1 MGTMNLR
8 LIGILLK
15 EESLKIPIIYNQI
28 CSFERFDERE
38 SNQPDQAS
46 WKLSVPDETIW
57 GHSYPHTGTALP
69 VVQLQNSI
77 INVIFGD

>member
-28 CSFERFDERE
+28 CSFERFDERIQSTRSGIME
-38 SNQPDQAS
+38 
-46 WKLSVPDETIW
+46 
-57 GHSYPHTGTALP
+57 
-69 VVQLQNSI
+69 I
-77 INVIFGD
+77 ICTR